1 MIRAMKARTRGIIT
15 SMVGKATA
23 QEIIQDAIQVAI
35 RPGTRPSARQVA
47 TPETRKVMKNEV
59 PSGRATRMQ
68 EAGSFFTAGGTI
80 CYGLGMSNPLPF
92 QTAKQLAAAIR
103 KKKIGC
109 VELLDL
115 YLERIEAHNPEL
127 NAVIAMDVEGA
138 RKRAKAADKAVK
150 AGRKLGPLH
159 GVPMTL
165 KESYDIAGYATTW
178 GDPAFK
184 DHKAEKNSLAAQRLL
199 DAGVTLFGKTN
210 VPLNLADW
218 QSYNKVYGLTKNPWD
233 LSRTPGGSSGGS
245 GAALAAGLTGL
256 EAGSDIG
263 ASIRN
268 PAHYCGV
275 FGHKPS
281 WGVVSPRG
289 HALNGNVAQAD
300 ISVCGP
306 LARGAADLEIAMDVM
321 AGPDEIDG
329 RGWTLTLPKSK
340 KKKLRDFKVA
350 VVANDPNCDVDQS
363 VQDQIQALADFL
375 GKQKAKVSDTA
386 RPAIDTAEQ
395 NDVYIRLL
403 RAATSGRMPDEAW
416 RQAARDAAALPDDDM
431 SYFAQMQRGNS
442 LSHRTWLQLNEKR
455 HRMRLAWD
463 AFFKDYDLLLCPVAV
478 TAAFP
483 HDHKDPRHERTIVV
497 NNKKVPVVDQIFWA
511 GYSCVTYL
519 PASAAPIGLS
529 SDGLPIGVQIVGPQY
544 GDYSCIQF
552 AKLLEQEYRSFVPPP
567 AYS

>member
-1 MIRAMKARTRGIIT
+1 MIFDRNQRTRGIIT
-15 SMVGKATA
+15 TMVGKAIA
-23 QEIIQDAIQVAI
+23 QAIIHELIQVEN
-35 RPGTRPSARQVA
+35 RPGTRPSARHVA

-59 PSGRATRMQ
+59 PSGRAKRMQ
-68 EAGSFFTAGGTI
+68 EGGSFFTVGGTI
-80 CYGLGMSNPLPF
+80 CYGPVMSNDLPF
-92 QTAKQLAAAIR
+92 QTAKQLASAIR

-109 VELLDL
+109 LELLDL
-115 YLERIEAHNPEL
+115 YLDRIATHNPAL
-127 NAVIAMDVEGA
+127 NAVIAMDVAGA

-150 AGRKLGPLH
+150 AGKKLGPLH

-165 KESYDIAGYATTW
+165 KESYDIAGYPTTW
-178 GDPAFK
+178 GHPALK
-184 DHKAEKNSLAAQRLL
+184 DKKVERNSLATQRLL

-218 QSYNKVYGLTKNPWD
+218 QSYNEVYGITNNPWD
-233 LSRTPGGSSGGS
+233 LGRTPGGSSGGS

-275 FGHKPS
+275 FGHKPTF
-281 WGVVSPRG
+281 GVVSPRG

-329 RGWTLTLPKSK
+329 RGWTLTLPRSK
-340 KKKLRDFKVA
+340 KKKLREFKVA
-350 VVANDPNCDVDQS
+350 VVASDPNCEADQS
-363 VQDQIQALADFL
+363 VQDEIQKLADFL

-395 NDVYIRLL
+395 NDVYIKLL
-403 RAATSGRMPDEAW
+403 RAATSGRLTDEAW
-416 RQAARDAAALPDDDM
+416 REAARDAAALPDDDI

-442 LSHRTWLQLNEKR
+442 LSHRDWLRLNEKR
-455 HRMRLAWD
+455 HRMRLAWHD
-463 AFFKDYDLLLCPVAV
+463 FFKDYDLVLCPVAV

-483 HDHKDPRHERTIVV
+483 HDRKDPRHERLIVV
-497 NNKKVPVVDQIFWA
+497 NNKQVPVVDQIFWA

-519 PASAAPIGLS
+519 PASAAPIGQS
-529 SDGLPIGVQIVGPQY
+529 KDGLPIGVQIVGPQY
-544 GDYSCIQF
+544 GDYDCIQF
-552 AKLLEQEYRSFVPPP
+552 AKLLDQEYRSFVPPP
-567 AYS
+567 AYA